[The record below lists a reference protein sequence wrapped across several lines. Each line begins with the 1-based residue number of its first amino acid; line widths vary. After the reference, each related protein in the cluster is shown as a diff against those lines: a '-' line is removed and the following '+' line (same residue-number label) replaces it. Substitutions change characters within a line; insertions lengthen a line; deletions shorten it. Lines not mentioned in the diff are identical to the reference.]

1 MEWEGKGGWREG
13 ERGRDGRV
21 CVRQTLPR
29 KKYHQ
34 PTPPPCLTISGLPL
48 LIFLVL
54 LEVGLMLGLCTFAS
68 VLEYVRKPPEPVV
81 K

>member
-1 MEWEGKGGWREG
+1 MVGGEGGRREG
-13 ERGRDGRV
+13 REDGDGRV

-54 LEVGLMLGLCTFAS
+54 LGVGLMLGLCTFAS
-68 VLEYVRKPPEPVV
+68 VLKHVRKPRILVV